1 MSELN
6 ETAGHLRNIPI
17 SVTPLG
23 TDRSKL
29 FAIAAGIGLLAVAT
43 VLPFVL
49 HSFYIFQMTMVL
61 VYAIAII
68 GLNLL
73 TGFNG
78 QFSLGHAAFYAIG
91 AYTAAIM
98 MDKFGISYVWTLPV
112 AAVICFV
119 FGFLF
124 GLPALRLEGIYLALA
139 TFALSVATPQILKI
153 SLFEHWTGGVQGL
166 VIMKPK
172 APAGLA
178 LTQDQWLYF
187 FVLIVTV
194 LMYALATNLIRTRT
208 GRAMMAIRDN
218 PLAARSMGINSPI
231 YKAATFGVSGLYT
244 GVAGALGAIVVQF
257 VAPDS
262 FTIYLSVSLMVGL
275 VVGGVGWLPG
285 AFFGA
290 AFILFV
296 PNIAEHFSKGLSGAT
311 YGLMLIILMLV
322 MPGGFAG
329 LLQLL
334 KSIFK
339 VPVATKKTSA

>member
-1 MSELN
+1 MVDIN
-6 ETAGHLRNIPI
+6 DTASDFRQTSDG
-17 SVTPLG
+17 VV
-23 TDRSKL
+23 
-29 FAIAAGIGLLAVAT
+29 GIGHDRDRQVSIVIAVGTVAILAI
-43 VLPFVL
+43 LPFVL
-49 HSFYIFQMTMVL
+49 HSFFVFQVTMVL
-61 VYAIAII
+61 IYAIAII

-78 QFSLGHAAFYAIG
+78 QLSLGHAAFYAIG
-91 AYTAAIM
+91 AYTAAIL
-98 MDKFGISYVWTLPV
+98 MDSFDVSYFWTLPA

-124 GLPALRLEGIYLALA
+124 GLPALRLDGIYLALA
-139 TFALSVATPQILKI
+139 TFALSVATPQILKF
-153 SLFEHWTGGVQGL
+153 SLFEQWTGGVQGL
-166 VIMKPK
+166 VITKPD
-172 APAGLA
+172 APLGLP

-187 FVLIVTV
+187 FTLAVTI
-194 LMYALATNLIRTRT
+194 LMYVLATNLVRTRT

-218 PLAARSMGINSPI
+218 PLAARSMGINNPI
-231 YKAATFGVSGLYT
+231 YKAVTFGVSGLYT

-262 FTIYLSVSLMVGL
+262 FTIYLSVALLVGL

-296 PNIAEHFSKGLSGAT
+296 PNVAEHFSKGLSGAA
-311 YGLMLIILMLV
+311 YGLMLIVLMLV

-329 LLQLL
+329 AVRIASSAL
-334 KSIFK
+334 KRPS
-339 VPVATKKTSA
+339 V

>member
-1 MSELN
+1 MVDLSEI
-6 ETAGHLRNIPI
+6 ASGFRHASGGIVGVGRGRNRQ
-17 SVTPLG
+17 V
-23 TDRSKL
+23 
-29 FAIAAGIGLLAVAT
+29 AIAIETIAILAI
-43 VLPFVL
+43 LPFVL
-49 HSFYIFQMTMVL
+49 HPFFVFQVTMVL
-61 VYAIAII
+61 IYAIAII

-78 QFSLGHAAFYAIG
+78 QLSLGHAAFYAIG

-98 MDKFGISYVWTLPV
+98 MNSFGVSYFWTLPA
-112 AAVICFV
+112 AAVICFM

-124 GLPALRLEGIYLALA
+124 GLPALQLDGVYLALA

-153 SLFEHWTGGVQGL
+153 NLFEQWTGSVQGL
-166 VIMKPK
+166 VIAKPD
-172 APAGLA
+172 APLGLP

-187 FVLIVTV
+187 FTLAVTIT
-194 LMYALATNLIRTRT
+194 MYVAATNLIRTRT

-218 PLAARSMGINSPI
+218 PLAARSMGINNPI
-231 YKAATFGVSGLYT
+231 YKAVTFGVSGLYT
-244 GVAGALGAIVVQF
+244 GIAGTLGAIVVQF

-262 FTIYLSVSLMVGL
+262 FTIYQSVAFLVGL

-296 PNIAEHFSKGLSGAT
+296 PNVAEYFSQGLSGAV
-311 YGLMLIILMLV
+311 YGLMLIVLMLV

-329 LLQLL
+329 AVRITSSFL
-334 KSIFK
+334 KKPS
-339 VPVATKKTSA
+339 V

>member
-1 MSELN
+1 MTEIN
-6 ETAGHLRNIPI
+6 ETATFRDLAAASEKGRDQARPMIAGVVCL
-17 SVTPLG
+17 
-23 TDRSKL
+23 
-29 FAIAAGIGLLAVAT
+29 AIATAAPFA
-43 VLPFVL
+43 LP
-49 HSFYIFQMTMVL
+49 SFYIFQVTMVL

-98 MDKFGISYVWTLPV
+98 MNHFDISYVWTLPV
-112 AAVICFV
+112 AAIICFV

-139 TFALSVATPQILKI
+139 TFALSIATPQILKF
-153 SLFEHWTGGVQGL
+153 SLFEEWTGGVQGL
-166 VIMKPK
+166 VIMKPD
-172 APAGLA
+172 APAGLP
-178 LTQDQWLYF
+178 LTPDQWLYLF
-187 FVLIVTV
+187 TLVVTIG
-194 LMYALATNLIRTRT
+194 MYLLARNLIRTRT

-218 PLAARSMGINSPI
+218 PLAARSMGVNTPV
-231 YKAATFGVSGLYT
+231 YKAVTFGVSGLYT

-262 FTIYLSVSLMVGL
+262 FTIYLSVALLVGL

-285 AFFGA
+285 AFIGA

-296 PNIAEHFSKGLSGAT
+296 PNVAEHFSKGLSGAT
-311 YGLMLIILMLV
+311 YGLILILLMLA

-329 LLQLL
+329 VLRLAGNLRR
-334 KSIFK
+334 
-339 VPVATKKTSA
+339 TKAVNRAS

>member
-1 MSELN
+1 MVDLN
-6 ETAGHLRNIPI
+6 DTASGFRETSGSLVGVGR
-17 SVTPLG
+17 
-23 TDRSKL
+23 DRDRQI
-29 FAIAAGIGLLAVAT
+29 AIAIGTVAILV

-49 HSFYIFQMTMVL
+49 RSFYVFQVTMVL
-61 VYAIAII
+61 IYAIAII

-78 QFSLGHAAFYAIG
+78 QLSLGHAAFYAIG

-98 MDKFGISYVWTLPV
+98 MDSFGVSYFWTLPA

-124 GLPALRLEGIYLALA
+124 GLPALRLDGIYLALA
-139 TFALSVATPQILKI
+139 TFALSVATPQILKL
-153 SLFEHWTGGVQGL
+153 SLFEQWTGGVQGL
-166 VIMKPK
+166 VITKPD
-172 APAGLA
+172 APLELP

-187 FVLIVTV
+187 FTLAVMIA
-194 LMYALATNLIRTRT
+194 MYVLATNLVRTRT

-218 PLAARSMGINSPI
+218 PLAAQSMGINNPI
-231 YKAATFGVSGLYT
+231 YKAVTFGVSGLYT

-262 FTIYLSVSLMVGL
+262 FTIYLSVALLVGL

-296 PNIAEHFSKGLSGAT
+296 PNVAEHFSKGLSGAA
-311 YGLMLIILMLV
+311 YGFILIVLMLV
-322 MPGGFAG
+322 MPGGLAG
-329 LLQLL
+329 AVRIASSIL
-334 KSIFK
+334 KK
-339 VPVATKKTSA
+339 PSA

>member
-1 MSELN
+1 VVDLN
-6 ETAGHLRNIPI
+6 EIASGFRRTSGGIAG
-17 SVTPLG
+17 V
-23 TDRSKL
+23 DRGRIRQV
-29 FAIAAGIGLLAVAT
+29 AIAIGTVAILAM
-43 VLPFVL
+43 LPFVL
-49 HSFYIFQMTMVL
+49 HPFFVFQVTMVL
-61 VYAIAII
+61 IYAIAII

-78 QFSLGHAAFYAIG
+78 QLSLGHAAFYAIG

-98 MDKFGISYVWTLPV
+98 MNSFGVSYFWTLPA
-112 AAVICFV
+112 AAVICFM

-124 GLPALRLEGIYLALA
+124 GLPALRLDGVYLALA

-153 SLFEHWTGGVQGL
+153 HLFEQWTGGVQGL
-166 VIMKPK
+166 VIAKPD
-172 APAGLA
+172 APLGLP

-187 FVLIVTV
+187 FTLAVTIT
-194 LMYALATNLIRTRT
+194 MYVAATNLIRTRT

-218 PLAARSMGINSPI
+218 PLAARSMGINNPI
-231 YKAATFGVSGLYT
+231 YKAVTFGVSGLYT
-244 GVAGALGAIVVQF
+244 GIAGALGAIVVQF

-262 FTIYLSVSLMVGL
+262 FTIYLSVAFLVGL

-296 PNIAEHFSKGLSGAT
+296 PNVAEHFSQGLSGAV
-311 YGLMLIILMLV
+311 YGLMLIVLMLV

-329 LLQLL
+329 AVRIVSSFL
-334 KSIFK
+334 KKPS
-339 VPVATKKTSA
+339 V

>member
-1 MSELN
+1 MANLDDIASGFGR
-6 ETAGHLRNIPI
+6 TSDRGIDDGRSRDRQV
-17 SVTPLG
+17 SV
-23 TDRSKL
+23 
-29 FAIAAGIGLLAVAT
+29 AIAIGTVAILAL
-43 VLPFVL
+43 LPFVL
-49 HSFYIFQMTMVL
+49 HSFFVFQVTMVMI
-61 VYAIAII
+61 YAIAII

-78 QFSLGHAAFYAIG
+78 QLSLGHAAFYAIG

-98 MDKFGISYVWTLPV
+98 MDSFGVSYVWTLPA

-124 GLPALRLEGIYLALA
+124 GLPALRLDGIYLALA

-153 SLFEHWTGGVQGL
+153 SLFEKWTGGVQGL
-166 VIMKPK
+166 VITKPD
-172 APAGLA
+172 PPLGLP
-178 LTQDQWLYF
+178 LTQDQWLYVF
-187 FVLIVTV
+187 TLAVTSV
-194 LMYALATNLIRTRT
+194 MYVVAKNLVRTRT

-218 PLAARSMGINSPI
+218 PLAARSMGINNPI
-231 YKAATFGVSGLYT
+231 YKAVTFGVSGLYT

-262 FTIYLSVSLMVGL
+262 FTIYLSVALLVGL

-296 PNIAEHFSKGLSGAT
+296 PNVAEHLSKGLSGAA
-311 YGLMLIILMLV
+311 YGLMLIVLMLV

-329 LLQLL
+329 AMRLASSVL
-334 KSIFK
+334 KK
-339 VPVATKKTSA
+339 PPV

>member
-1 MSELN
+1 MVDLN
-6 ETAGHLRNIPI
+6 DTASGFRQTSGVLACAGRNR
-17 SVTPLG
+17 
-23 TDRSKL
+23 DRQFSI
-29 FAIAAGIGLLAVAT
+29 AIAIGTIAILT

-49 HSFYIFQMTMVL
+49 HSFFVFQVTLVL
-61 VYAIAII
+61 IYAIAII

-78 QFSLGHAAFYAIG
+78 QLSLGHAAFYAIG
-91 AYTAAIM
+91 AYTAAIL
-98 MDKFGISYVWTLPV
+98 MDSCGVSYFWTLPV

-124 GLPALRLEGIYLALA
+124 GLPALRLDGIYLALA

-153 SLFEHWTGGVQGL
+153 SLFEQWTGGVQGL
-166 VIMKPK
+166 VITKPD
-172 APAGLA
+172 APLGLP

-187 FVLIVTV
+187 FTLGVTIA
-194 LMYALATNLIRTRT
+194 MYVLATNLIRTRT

-218 PLAARSMGINSPI
+218 PLAARSMGINNPI
-231 YKAATFGVSGLYT
+231 YKAVTFGVSGLYT

-262 FTIYLSVSLMVGL
+262 FTIYLSVALLVGL

-285 AFFGA
+285 ALFGA

-296 PNIAEHFSKGLSGAT
+296 PNVAEHFSKNLSGAA
-311 YGLMLIILMLV
+311 YGLMLIVLMLV

-329 LLQLL
+329 AVRIASSAL
-334 KSIFK
+334 KKPPI
-339 VPVATKKTSA
+339 

>member
-1 MSELN
+1 MANLDDTTSGFGGRSHRRADDSRNSE
-6 ETAGHLRNIPI
+6 RQI
-17 SVTPLG
+17 S
-23 TDRSKL
+23 
-29 FAIAAGIGLLAVAT
+29 FAITTGAVAILAL
-43 VLPFVL
+43 LPFVL
-49 HSFYIFQMTMVL
+49 HSFFVFQVTMVMI
-61 VYAIAII
+61 YAIAII

-78 QFSLGHAAFYAIG
+78 QLSLGHAAFYAIG

-98 MDKFGISYVWTLPV
+98 MDSFGVSYVWTLPV

-124 GLPALRLEGIYLALA
+124 GLPALRLDGIYLALA

-153 SLFEHWTGGVQGL
+153 SFFEKWTGGVQGL
-166 VIMKPK
+166 VITKPD
-172 APAGLA
+172 PPFGLP
-178 LTQDQWLYF
+178 LTQDQWLYVF
-187 FVLIVTV
+187 TLAVTSA
-194 LMYALATNLIRTRT
+194 MYVVAKNLVRTRT

-218 PLAARSMGINSPI
+218 PLAARSMGINNPI
-231 YKAATFGVSGLYT
+231 YKAVTFGVSGLYT

-262 FTIYLSVSLMVGL
+262 FTIYLSVALLVGL

-285 AFFGA
+285 AFFGG

-296 PNIAEHFSKGLSGAT
+296 PNLAEHLSKGLSGAA
-311 YGLMLIILMLV
+311 YGLMLIVLMLV

-329 LLQLL
+329 AMRLAASVL
-334 KSIFK
+334 KK
-339 VPVATKKTSA
+339 PPV